1 MPRPEPGAV
10 RAPATPPSRIGAT
23 LLRQALPVAVFLTSL
38 AGCTMAHAPLTQEA
52 FARKIDSLLAGKDA
66 VEVEA
71 AALTDFTWDRLCF
84 ERDDRL
90 LLKFKGDTEQVLSLP
105 YEEFFVDEG
114 HVERSLEDA
123 CVAPGDRIVVRKKYP
138 GYEGPIEFQKPAKGG

>member
-1 MPRPEPGAV
+1 
-10 RAPATPPSRIGAT
+10 
-23 LLRQALPVAVFLTSL
+23 
-38 AGCTMAHAPLTQEA
+38 MAHAPLTQEA

-114 HVERSLEDA
+114 HVGHSLEDA

-138 GYEGPIEFQKPAKGG
+138 GYEGPIEFQKPAEGG